1 MFDFAAIKATLLNTA
16 LNAGIF
22 LVASVAIQGLAK
34 VLDNYIHKVEKA
46 RERTTELFS
55 EFKQRN
61 DTLADHRKTVSELA
75 GRYEELSKGVNLSD
89 NENRSLSTED
99 YEEFLNINERLA
111 SSFPELAKGIDEN
124 GNSILA
130 LGTKGITAKEQLED
144 LLQTEEDLNN
154 FRTAQGLEETFEG
167 VYTYVEEANE
177 ATDKLN
183 GSISDSSKA
192 MDKLQDIAENGINL
206 TGENNQLLFAGN
218 TNNQAELDYWYSLT
232 DSVNEFWQSLDGQRR
247 VELSGLG
254 IDNST
259 LFHFNTDD
267 NTGAFEVYS
276 QAYNLSPDERTAL
289 ENIIQDNVGE
299 VSSALLDSVSDQ
311 KQSLQEQI
319 QKGENAWADFIPLLI
334 SSMKSKSTFQNL
346 DPDLHDIAIQIVE
359 GLDYSYASAMKAY
372 DPDPYA
378 YIRDKFIV
386 PMGRLNDSDK
396 RKLQSNFEALFL
408 LDAGNLSQ
416 DNQTKIER
424 FINTIAVLLKKDP
437 FEIRVALGFDVEDSR
452 DRYEKALNE
461 AKRQLGGYGHD
472 DRGFEVNNAV
482 GYQLDDFWNEHVVTE
497 DDWVLWQ
504 KVTEGITDYTEA
516 VNAFTE
522 AKKNAVTAGVND
534 NNLPL
539 SVSST
544 ISQLT
549 TQLMPAFDA
558 LKSAYQSIF
567 TEDGF
572 TLENVDLSMLDSIK
586 SSIDDLN
593 SMEGVD
599 ISVDY
604 ASFEN
609 LARVLTDTASTE
621 DDVHEAIDL
630 FATDIV
636 SSLNPALSQCSGE
649 AYLMMQSLL
658 ESLGVMNSEQAMASA
673 LGYTYE
679 EYAAAKKECADAGFD
694 LANATEEQIA
704 DFIQEQ
710 GGAENCGAAL
720 ATLQLKKLLVNSASI
735 STLSDVN
742 QILSLAKAAGISA
755 DSLVTLAN
763 AKAQFETAQAQYK
776 KDGSRESQQAMAL
789 AARGMKEAS
798 GKVKE
803 DILNYEPVEFAPKG
817 NGTGSGGGASR
828 SQKETAETFDWIAKA
843 IEAIEDDLSRLDKAA
858 SSAYASAIE
867 KNEALSES
875 IGKINEEILLQQQ
888 AYKQYMAK
896 AEAAGLSDEYK
907 NLVQNGGV
915 AIESITDADLKEA
928 IKTYEQWYDKAEQA
942 QHQID
947 ELHEKAKDK
956 HVAAYELEA
965 GEIEKLREN
974 QVITEREYLD
984 AMQALYEKY
993 YAGQTGFANQAKD
1006 ARLKLLQEEK
1016 EFLETI
1022 ADAAAS
1028 LLDGQIK
1035 DTGEEKDRARKAY
1048 EDQIDAIEEIID
1060 AREREKDAVQQK
1072 IDALKDE
1079 GDELDRQKTLLDA
1092 VKSRQEALFAL
1103 ERAKNQRS
1111 QMLYQDG
1118 QMVWTVD
1125 DASIREA
1132 GKSVEDAQAAV
1143 DKAERDIQIA
1153 DLQAQIDLIQDG
1165 IDALED
1171 QKAQIEA
1178 LADESDA
1185 FFDKKIA
1192 DIEAYQSRWN
1202 EAFDSR
1208 ERSAAMENLK
1218 AMFGEDAPDQI
1229 LAHSDALLSTLAQ
1242 SCIDTQAAIDL
1253 VTAGAVGALTQQWGE
1268 LAGVSVSMDNAMRL
1282 SGLSMDELTGK
1293 AGLLGLAIGQ
1303 TADSSRQIGE
1313 ALNAADTTAASEQ
1326 FHTAGASAQ
1335 EMQQQV
1341 EGVTQ
1346 TLDTLTSDVQGLSIP
1361 APDTRAFA
1369 AALSGEDGAGGIL
1382 GQLHAFIERFRGI
1395 CLEIPSIWNGMIQSI
1410 SGQETA
1416 SGQATGC
1423 DALFA
1428 PLLTAMDTAKTAI
1441 DTKLTEYAGA
1451 WTQFHTDLG
1460 AIIGISAGGGAGK
1473 EAAGKGKHGLS
1484 LPSGK
1489 AAASGDGK
1497 GSAPSEGGTIVGTI
1511 TAGGQAA
1518 TAALNESWIP
1528 GFEGF
1533 AASID
1538 HICSC
1543 VCTMTADM
1551 ANEVIDMVNAALKA
1565 LKELQAKN
1573 TSAYKI
1579 DKVTSGYAAH
1589 PVSAANAYGT
1599 LSSPDGSGAIVRDQT
1614 SLVNELGSEMI
1625 ARGGTLYEIPRGA
1638 QEVQLKKGDIVF
1650 NHRQTEELKRHH
1662 RVTSGGG
1669 RGKLIGAF
1677 ASGTADASSVSVLEG
1692 SIRELWDSEQFQK
1705 LLDTITG
1712 LKTGQD
1718 TVIEQNDGLLRDR
1731 DGAVMLDKNGNPY
1744 PRGSFL
1750 GSDGHVYTPLPDDH
1764 PDILMGKRF
1773 DAYVQRMGGPEFL
1786 SVNAMARHEQQME
1799 SMLRQITNST
1809 VVMNNNKPSITIG
1822 DIHVTCPGV
1831 TRQQVAE
1838 QLGYAIGDEL
1848 NKQFNGLSLYAY
1860 QDSRISR

>member
-1 MFDFAAIKATLLNTA
+1 M
-16 LNAGIF
+16 
-22 LVASVAIQGLAK
+22 S
-34 VLDNYIHKVEKA
+34 H
-46 RERTTELFS
+46 
-55 EFKQRN
+55 
-61 DTLADHRKTVSELA
+61 
-75 GRYEELSKGVNLSD
+75 
-89 NENRSLSTED
+89 ENRHNT
-99 YEEFLNINERLA
+99 
-111 SSFPELAKGIDEN
+111 
-124 GNSILA
+124 
-130 LGTKGITAKEQLED
+130 
-144 LLQTEEDLNN
+144 
-154 FRTAQGLEETFEG
+154 
-167 VYTYVEEANE
+167 
-177 ATDKLN
+177 TD
-183 GSISDSSKA
+183 
-192 MDKLQDIAENGINL
+192 
-206 TGENNQLLFAGN
+206 T
-218 TNNQAELDYWYSLT
+218 
-232 DSVNEFWQSLDGQRR
+232 
-247 VELSGLG
+247 
-254 IDNST
+254 
-259 LFHFNTDD
+259 
-267 NTGAFEVYS
+267 
-276 QAYNLSPDERTAL
+276 
-289 ENIIQDNVGE
+289 
-299 VSSALLDSVSDQ
+299 
-311 KQSLQEQI
+311 
-319 QKGENAWADFIPLLI
+319 
-334 SSMKSKSTFQNL
+334 
-346 DPDLHDIAIQIVE
+346 
-359 GLDYSYASAMKAY
+359 
-372 DPDPYA
+372 
-378 YIRDKFIV
+378 
-386 PMGRLNDSDK
+386 
-396 RKLQSNFEALFL
+396 SNFE
-408 LDAGNLSQ
+408 
-416 DNQTKIER
+416 TPI
-424 FINTIAVLLKKDP
+424 P
-437 FEIRVALGFDVEDSR
+437 
-452 DRYEKALNE
+452 
-461 AKRQLGGYGHD
+461 
-472 DRGFEVNNAV
+472 
-482 GYQLDDFWNEHVVTE
+482 
-497 DDWVLWQ
+497 
-504 KVTEGITDYTEA
+504 
-516 VNAFTE
+516 
-522 AKKNAVTAGVND
+522 
-534 NNLPL
+534 PL
-539 SVSST
+539 SVSDT

-567 TEDGF
+567 TDNGF

-593 SMEGVD
+593 SMEGAEID
-599 ISVDY
+599 IDY

-609 LARVLTDTASTE
+609 LKKVLTDTASTE
-621 DDVHEAIDL
+621 DDVHKAMDL

-636 SSLNPALSQCSGE
+636 SALNPALSQCSGE
-649 AYLMMQSLL
+649 AYLMMQNLL
-658 ESLGVMNSEQAMASA
+658 ESLGVMNSEQVMAST

-679 EYAAAKKECADAGFD
+679 EYAAAKEEAASAGFD
-694 LANATEEQIA
+694 LANAAEEQINA
-704 DFIQEQ
+704 FIREQ

-720 ATLQLKKLLVNSASI
+720 ALLQLKKLLVNNTSI
-735 STLSDVN
+735 STVSDVN
-742 QILSLAKAAGISA
+742 QILSLASAAGISA

-763 AKAQFETAQAQYK
+763 AKAQFETAQARYK

-803 DILNYEPVEFAPKG
+803 DILNYRPVEFSPKG
-817 NGTGSGGGASR
+817 NGAGGGGGTSR

-843 IEAIEDDLSRLDKAA
+843 IEAIEEDLSRLDKAA

-888 AYKQYMAK
+888 AYEHYLAK

-907 NLVQNGGV
+907 NLVQTGGV
-915 AIESITDADLKEA
+915 TLESITDADLKEA
-928 IKTYEQWYDKAEQA
+928 IKTYEQWYGKAEQA

-947 ELHEKAKDK
+947 DLHEKAKDK
-956 HVAAYELEA
+956 HVAAYELES

-974 QVITEREYLD
+974 QVITEREYLG

-993 YAGQTGFANQAKD
+993 YAGQRDFAGQAKD
-1006 ARLKLLQEEK
+1006 ARLKYLQEEK

-1022 ADAAAS
+1022 ADAASS
-1028 LLDGQIK
+1028 LLDTQIK

-1048 EDQIDAIEEIID
+1048 EDQIAAMEDTID
-1060 AREREKDAVQQK
+1060 AREREKDALQQK
-1072 IDALKDE
+1072 IDALQDE
-1079 GDELDRQKTLLDA
+1079 SDELGRQKNLLDA

-1111 QMLYQDG
+1111 RMLYQDG

-1132 GKSVEDAQAAV
+1132 GKSVDDAQAAL

-1171 QKAQIEA
+1171 QKTQLEA

-1185 FFDKKIA
+1185 FFDQKIA

-1268 LAGVSVSMDNAMRL
+1268 LAGVSADMDNAMRL

-1313 ALNAADTTAASEQ
+1313 ALSAADTTAASEQ
-1326 FHTAGASAQ
+1326 FHTTGASAQ
-1335 EMQQQV
+1335 QMQQQV

-1346 TLDTLTSDVQGLSIP
+1346 TLDTLASDVQGLSIP

-1428 PLLTAMDTAKTAI
+1428 PLLTAMDNTKTAI

-1573 TSAYKI
+1573 TGAYKI
-1579 DKVTSGYAAH
+1579 DRVTSGYAPH

-1599 LSSPDGSGAIVRDQT
+1599 LSSPDGSGAIARDQT

-1625 ARGGTLYEIPRGA
+1625 ARGGTLYEIPGGA

-1677 ASGTADASSVSVLEG
+1677 ASGTANASSVSVLEG

-1764 PDILMGKRF
+1764 PDILMGKQF

-1799 SMLRQITNST
+1799 SMMRQITNST
-1809 VVMNNNKPSITIG
+1809 VVTNNHMQPIINMGGVTI
-1822 DIHVTCPGV
+1822 TCPGV
-1831 TRQQVAE
+1831 TDQQVMKHVGIALE
-1838 QLGYAIGDEL
+1838 HE
-1848 NKQFNGLSLYAY
+1848 FTGLAMKAY
-1860 QDSRISR
+1860 QKSMISR